1 MTECSYSQVKKHRF
15 ERMAEASKDH
25 FQLNAL
31 HDNIYKRVI
40 QLAIENVSKEYGPP
54 PCSFSFFV
62 TGSAGRLEQSIW
74 SDQDHGLIYHHPDLD
89 MKSYFLIL
97 GKEISKGLYQVGYP
111 YCDGG
116 VMSSNPM
123 WCKSISEWEVQLNR
137 WIEESSWESIRYLL
151 IFLDARILY
160 GTDNDVHLLKNLI
173 FQKVNTNQLMNKF
186 LNNTMFYKKGINVLG
201 MLLPETHGQHAGA
214 LNIKEIGL
222 FPYVNALRL
231 IAIKE
236 KMSETSTLLRLESI
250 SETMSSVIDK
260 PLYTKQFL
268 KLLNYRL
275 LLCDQTDYDSGHYL
289 SLKRLTKEQTKDVK
303 DMIKHGAALFAVVR
317 KLLEKEDSY
326 GAK

>member
-1 MTECSYSQVKKHRF
+1 MTFSSYSQIKKQRL

-25 FQLNAL
+25 FQLNDF
-31 HDNIYKRVI
+31 HDDIYKQVI
-40 QLAIENVSKEYGPP
+40 HLAIEYATKENGPP
-54 PCSFSFFV
+54 PCTFSFFV

-74 SDQDHGLIYHHPDLD
+74 SDQDHGLIYHHHSLEV
-89 MKSYFLIL
+89 KSYFLML

-111 YCDGG
+111 FCDGG
-116 VMSSNPM
+116 VMSSNPL

-137 WIEESSWESIRYLL
+137 WMEESSWETIRYLL
-151 IFLDARILY
+151 IFLDARSLY
-160 GTDNDVHLLKNLI
+160 GAEKDVHLLKNLI
-173 FQKVNTNQLMNKF
+173 FHKVNNSDLMSKF
-186 LNNTMFYKKGINVLG
+186 LNNTMYYKKGINVLG

-231 IAIKE
+231 MAIKE
-236 KMSETSTLLRLESI
+236 NMLETSTLSRLDSI
-250 SETMSSVIDK
+250 SETMSSAIEK
-260 PLYTKQFL
+260 PLYTQQFL

-275 LLCDQTDYDSGHYL
+275 LLCDHTDYDSGHYL

-303 DMIKHGAALFAVVR
+303 DMIKQGAALFAAVK

-326 GAK
+326 GSK